1 MKWLKAILPSVNF
14 WFSEKWKPTLIII
27 GIVLALCALWFVPK
41 WQVRGYHGRLDASAI
56 SKLTPQEL
64 IQLQQNLITAENNAR
79 LTIAQIIGGVGLLLG
94 LYATFKNVKVAQ
106 DNHRV
111 AQDNH
116 RVALENLRVTEEG
129 KLTERFSKAVEL
141 LGSEKL
147 DVRLG
152 GIYALER
159 IARDSLKDHWTVM
172 EILTAFV
179 REQSVRWYK
188 SSQQWETDFDGN
200 YSHLHPVQPEI
211 NISVDVQAALTV
223 IGRRKW
229 IEEEKPHQRLD
240 LSGAFLNGAKL
251 IRVNLRRAIL
261 VDTNLTKARLELADL
276 TEARLVNAK
285 FNNAYLTETKLT
297 GAILHNAD
305 LSNAFVTETDFRNAE
320 FADFIDDGVI
330 LNSTYLRTSTGLTWE
345 QISEAVINE
354 TTRLP
359 PELEERRKAEQAKA
373 AAQNQ

>member
-1 MKWLKAILPSVNF
+1 MKRF
-14 WFSEKWKPTLIII
+14 GEKWKPILIVI
-27 GIVLALCALWFVPK
+27 GLALALLILWFVPK
-41 WQVRGYHGRLDASAI
+41 WQVRGYHGNLDASAI

-79 LTIAQIIGGVGLLLG
+79 LTIAQIIGGFGLLLG
-94 LYATFKNVKVAQ
+94 LYATFKNVKI
-106 DNHRV
+106 

-141 LGSEKL
+141 LGNTNL
-147 DVRLG
+147 DVKLG

-188 SSQQWETDFDGN
+188 SSQRWITDDFQNISYLD
-200 YSHLHPVQPEI
+200 PVQPEI

-229 IEEEKPHQRLD
+229 VDQERRKTIE
-240 LSGAFLNGAKL
+240 LSGSFLAGAMLFDANLNSSNLTAINLTDATIYDSNLNNTVL
-251 IRVNLRRAIL
+251 IKAIL
-261 VDTNLTKARLELADL
+261 VGTNFGYTKLDEAYLDEADL
-276 TEARLVNAK
+276 T
-285 FNNAYLTETKLT
+285 
-297 GAILHNAD
+297 GAELIGVD
-305 LSNAFVTETDFRNAE
+305 LSTT
-320 FADFIDDGVI
+320 
-330 LNSTYLRTSTGLTWE
+330 TGLTWE
-345 QISEAVINE
+345 QISKANIDE
-354 TTRLP
+354 TTKLP
-359 PELEERRKAEQAKA
+359 PELEIRRKAEDEKKVENNERIDRVLRRLFSEEGEEEKEQIEHPT
-373 AAQNQ
+373 NPSNHL